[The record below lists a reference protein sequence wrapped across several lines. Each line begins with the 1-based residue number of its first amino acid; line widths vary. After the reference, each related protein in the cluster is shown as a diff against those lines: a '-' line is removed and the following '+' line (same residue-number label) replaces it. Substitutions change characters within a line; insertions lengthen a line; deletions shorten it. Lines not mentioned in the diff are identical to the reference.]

1 MKRTPMTCKG
11 CFHNAGMDVCMGDP
25 VTCKE
30 NNYCGYRFHD
40 FVQLAEYVTK
50 NDIRCFYATWDDDC
64 RGIKLEVRE

>member
-1 MKRTPMTCKG
+1 
-11 CFHNAGMDVCMGDP
+11 MDVCMGDP

-50 NDIRCFYATWDDDC
+50 NDIRCFFATWDDDC